1 MRSSPMDNAAVL
13 LDSTPSMV
21 FADNANGMRST
32 IKDSESAESLVMPEE
47 SSISPVNHA
56 FAFLN
61 ISLLLM
67 EHAEYALFNQLTMLS
82 PRNVSAMMAS
92 SKTSVFAPLLA
103 ILMKNSSM
111 ENASARMDIILLD
124 THAVFAHLP

>member
-1 MRSSPMDNAAVL
+1 MDNAAVL

-32 IKDSESAESLVMPEE
+32 IKDSESAESPVMPEE
-47 SSISPVNHA
+47 SSISPANHA

-61 ISLLLM
+61 TSILLM
-67 EHAEYALFNQLTMLS
+67 EHAESALFNQLTMLS

-92 SKTSVFAPLLA
+92 SKTSVFAPQLA

-124 THAVFAHLP
+124 THAVFAHRP